1 MSTATAKVGVK
12 GYDPDK
18 LFNLS
23 VMALITAAWV
33 FGFRASIMGDLGTA
47 FGLTG
52 EQVGGSVGLAFLA
65 FGASIFIGSPLL
77 DILGMGRLLGL
88 ACALHIGGI
97 LLTIFSPQLK
107 DSVPP
112 IVLISVAQATVGLAH
127 GLVEAVINPLAA
139 TVYPDNKTHKLNV
152 LHAWWP
158 GGIAISGVIAFIAKD
173 YLHVEWQMRFGL
185 ALLPAVAYGIML
197 IGQKFPPTER
207 AASNVSTADMIKD
220 VMQPSFLILLVA
232 MACTASLELGPG
244 QWIDGILKERFG
256 FNGILVLVYV
266 SMLMFGFRFFAGAL
280 AHRFSPIGLMCFS
293 CLGAGLGL
301 LALSFAQ
308 GPVMGVLAA
317 TLWGVGV
324 CFMWPTVLGI
334 TSERFPKSG
343 ALGMGLIGGVGSMII
358 NFGLKE
364 IGAIYD
370 RYTEAALG
378 AGNTLKDVTAK
389 AATDPA
395 MAELLKTAQAE
406 GGPWAFRWVSV
417 VAILPLII
425 FAVWWMVD
433 KKSGGYKA
441 VKLTQADP
449 ADFSVDAVLQ
459 ANKKVPAGKR

>member
-1 MSTATAKVGVK
+1 LSNTSARVGVK

-18 LFNLS
+18 LFNVS
-23 VMALITAAWV
+23 VMALVTAAWV
-33 FGFRASIMGDLGTA
+33 FGLRASIMGDLGTA

-77 DILGMGRLLGL
+77 DILGMGRLLAL
-88 ACALHIGGI
+88 ACALHVGGI

-107 DSVPP
+107 DSVSP
-112 IVLISVAQATVGLAH
+112 IILISVSQATVGLAH

-139 TVYPDNKTHKLNV
+139 TIYPDNKTHKLNV

-158 GGIAISGVIAFIAKD
+158 GGIAIAGVIAFFTKD
-173 YLHVEWQMRFGL
+173 LDWQMRFGL
-185 ALLPAVAYGIML
+185 ALLPAVAYGFML

-207 AASNVSTADMIKD
+207 AASNVSNAEMFKE
-220 VMQPSFLILLVA
+220 VLRPSFLILLVA

-244 QWIDGILKERFG
+244 QWIDGLLKERFG
-256 FNGILVLVYV
+256 FDGILVLVYV

-280 AHRFSPIGLMCFS
+280 AHRFSPIGLMCMS
-293 CLGAGLGL
+293 CAGAGLGL
-301 LALSFAQ
+301 LAISFAK
-308 GPVMGVLAA
+308 GPVEGVLAA

-324 CFMWPTVLGI
+324 CFMWPTMLGI

-358 NFGLKE
+358 NYGLKE

-370 RYTEAALG
+370 RYTAAALP
-378 AGNTLKDVTAK
+378 AGNTLKDVTA
-389 AATDPA
+389 AAASDPA
-395 MAELLKTAQAE
+395 MAAMLKTAQFA
-406 GGPWAFRWVSV
+406 GAPWAFRWVSV
-417 VAILPLII
+417 VALLPLVV
-425 FAVWWMVD
+425 FGVWWMID

-449 ADFSVDAVLQ
+449 GDFSVDAVLQ
-459 ANKKVPAGKR
+459 TDGAAVSKA

>member
-1 MSTATAKVGVK
+1 MSNTSARVGVK

-18 LFNLS
+18 LFNVS
-23 VMALITAAWV
+23 VMALVTAAWV
-33 FGFRASIMGDLGTA
+33 FGLRASIMGDLGTA

-77 DILGMGRLLGL
+77 DILGMGRLLAL
-88 ACALHIGGI
+88 ACALHVGGI

-107 DSVPP
+107 DSVSP
-112 IVLISVAQATVGLAH
+112 IILISVSQATVGLAH

-139 TVYPDNKTHKLNV
+139 TIYPDNKTHKLNV

-158 GGIAISGVIAFIAKD
+158 GGIAIAGVIAFFTKD
-173 YLHVEWQMRFGL
+173 LDWQMRFGL
-185 ALLPAVAYGIML
+185 ALLPAVAYGFML

-207 AASNVSTADMIKD
+207 AASNVSNAEMFKE
-220 VMQPSFLILLVA
+220 VLRPSFLILLVA

-244 QWIDGILKERFG
+244 QWIDGLLKERFG
-256 FNGILVLVYV
+256 FDGILVLVYV

-280 AHRFSPIGLMCFS
+280 AHRFSPIGLMCMS
-293 CLGAGLGL
+293 CAGAGLGL
-301 LALSFAQ
+301 LAISFAK
-308 GPVMGVLAA
+308 GPVEGVLAA

-324 CFMWPTVLGI
+324 CFMWPTMLGI

-358 NFGLKE
+358 NYGLKE

-370 RYTEAALG
+370 RYTAAALP
-378 AGNTLKDVTAK
+378 AGNTLKDVTA
-389 AATDPA
+389 AAASDPA
-395 MAELLKTAQAE
+395 MAAMLKTAQFA
-406 GGPWAFRWVSV
+406 GAPWAFRWVSV
-417 VAILPLII
+417 VALLPLVV
-425 FAVWWMVD
+425 FGVWWMID

-449 ADFSVDAVLQ
+449 GDFSVDAVLQ
-459 ANKKVPAGKR
+459 TDGAAVSKA

>member
-1 MSTATAKVGVK
+1 
-12 GYDPDK
+12 
-18 LFNLS
+18 
-23 VMALITAAWV
+23 MALITAAWV

-77 DILGMGRLLGL
+77 DILGMGRLLAL

-107 DSVPP
+107 DSVSP
-112 IVLISVAQATVGLAH
+112 IILISVSQATVGLAH

-158 GGIAISGVIAFIAKD
+158 GGIAIAGVIAFVTKD
-173 YLHVEWQMRFGL
+173 YLHLDWQMRFGL
-185 ALLPAVAYGIML
+185 ALLPAVAYGFML

-207 AASNVSTADMIKD
+207 AASNVSNAEMFKD
-220 VMQPSFLILLVA
+220 ILQPSFLILLVA

-244 QWIDGILKERFG
+244 QWIDGLLKERFG

-280 AHRFSPIGLMCFS
+280 AHRFSPIGLMCMS

-301 LALSFAQ
+301 LAISFAQ

-324 CFMWPTVLGI
+324 CFMWPTMLGI
-334 TSERFPKSG
+334 TSERFPRSG

-358 NFGLKE
+358 NYGLKE

-370 RYTEAALG
+370 RYTAAALP
-378 AGNTLKDVTAK
+378 AGNSLADVTAK
-389 AATDPA
+389 AASDPNMAA
-395 MAELLKTAQAE
+395 MLKAAQFA
-406 GGPWAFRWVSV
+406 GAPWAFRWVSV
-417 VAILPLII
+417 VAILPLIV
-425 FAVWWMVD
+425 FGVWWMID

-449 ADFSVDAVLQ
+449 GDFSVDAVLQ
-459 ANKKVPAGKR
+459 TDGAAVSKA